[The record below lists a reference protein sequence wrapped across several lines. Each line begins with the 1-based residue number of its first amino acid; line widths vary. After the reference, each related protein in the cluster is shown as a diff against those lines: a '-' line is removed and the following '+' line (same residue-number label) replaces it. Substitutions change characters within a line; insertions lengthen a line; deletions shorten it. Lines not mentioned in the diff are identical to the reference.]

1 MIDGLS
7 EAEFLSVTEKAKP
20 IDSDLLSKFDS
31 YVSNKLKLHKYDS
44 DSTDLNRY
52 RFRLNKN
59 GPNGKPKIE
68 TAHEEAVCLLNST
81 LNRPFKTLC
90 SELKVEYLYGYLT
103 GLSGIIPDS
112 HVKYGTTPAQTKIR
126 KLVSVPDSGF
136 KTRIV
141 AIVDFWTQLILE
153 PVREHVL
160 SVTKQLF
167 VKTDFRLNQDLGVA
181 KMVDFQKRCLNEE
194 IVRGHKLNINS
205 LKFYDISSWTDRFH
219 RDLQKITMKHLFS
232 PRLSENWAQLVVH
245 CSWNVG
251 GKDHTVKYG
260 QGQGMGTNGS
270 FDIATLTDHLLIQFV
285 LDNDPIVSGIF
296 QDNEC
301 YGKVGDDLWIY
312 DPGDS
317 IKKVYAKI
325 NLPINFSKSKEY
337 SAVGST
343 AEFCSRTFLNGTD
356 VSRISPKI
364 ISKSRDFRYIPTLL
378 SICASRGIEL
388 SSSSFPRLSNTTR
401 DGEETY
407 FDKLQPW
414 IISLLAIGQKE
425 RSLAQFLT
433 LDYLRKGKWI
443 SEDSEKILSDPAL
456 MEKILISYN
465 IVRIADSMKTVKA
478 KTAETFEVQLSI
490 PWGDWGIIKDSN
502 LFMGDKGAKEA
513 RGLFQVDRT
522 FLLPKEI
529 ILIQRLVDQHHLVSG
544 LPNEMLELEED
555 RITPIIQLSDKLHDI
570 AVRSVYDRG
579 NINYDVKEARS
590 ASFAIVKV
598 MEASNEDFTTLT
610 LKDQESKLLVKQML
624 LNDLNMQG
632 WGQELPELIVQ
643 T

>member
-1 MIDGLS
+1 
-7 EAEFLSVTEKAKP
+7 
-20 IDSDLLSKFDS
+20 
-31 YVSNKLKLHKYDS
+31 
-44 DSTDLNRY
+44 
-52 RFRLNKN
+52 
-59 GPNGKPKIE
+59 
-68 TAHEEAVCLLNST
+68 
-81 LNRPFKTLC
+81 
-90 SELKVEYLYGYLT
+90 
-103 GLSGIIPDS
+103 
-112 HVKYGTTPAQTKIR
+112 
-126 KLVSVPDSGF
+126 
-136 KTRIV
+136 
-141 AIVDFWTQLILE
+141 
-153 PVREHVL
+153 
-160 SVTKQLF
+160 
-167 VKTDFRLNQDLGVA
+167 
-181 KMVDFQKRCLNEE
+181 
-194 IVRGHKLNINS
+194 
-205 LKFYDISSWTDRFH
+205 
-219 RDLQKITMKHLFS
+219 
-232 PRLSENWAQLVVH
+232 
-245 CSWNVG
+245 
-251 GKDHTVKYG
+251 
-260 QGQGMGTNGS
+260 
-270 FDIATLTDHLLIQFV
+270 
-285 LDNDPIVSGIF
+285 
-296 QDNEC
+296 
-301 YGKVGDDLWIY
+301 
-312 DPGDS
+312 
-317 IKKVYAKI
+317 
-325 NLPINFSKSKEY
+325 
-337 SAVGST
+337 
-343 AEFCSRTFLNGTD
+343 
-356 VSRISPKI
+356 
-364 ISKSRDFRYIPTLL
+364 
-378 SICASRGIEL
+378 
-388 SSSSFPRLSNTTR
+388 
-401 DGEETY
+401 
-407 FDKLQPW
+407 
-414 IISLLAIGQKE
+414 LLAIGQKE

-502 LFMGDKGAKEA
+502 LFMSDKGAKEA

-555 RITPIIQLSDKLHDI
+555 KITPIIQLSDKLHDI